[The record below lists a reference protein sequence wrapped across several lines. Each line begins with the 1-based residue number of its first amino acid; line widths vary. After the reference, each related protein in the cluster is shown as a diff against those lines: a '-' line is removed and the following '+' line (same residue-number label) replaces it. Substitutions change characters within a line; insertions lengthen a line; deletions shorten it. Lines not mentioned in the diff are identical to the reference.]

1 MIEQG
6 TLLNFVGGTWERAS
20 VSDSAPIYNPATN
33 QVIAKVPLS
42 DKATVDKTVAAAQ
55 AAYLSWRRVQS
66 TPRKR
71 PAWDSPGAMRYIDNQ

>member
-20 VSDSAPIYNPATN
+20 VSDSAPIYNPATA

-42 DKATVDKTVAAAQ
+42 DKATVDKAVAAAQ
-55 AAYLSWRRVQS
+55 AALPVVA
-66 TPRKR
+66 PRAAR
-71 PAWDSPGAMRYIDNQ
+71 ATASSRCSS